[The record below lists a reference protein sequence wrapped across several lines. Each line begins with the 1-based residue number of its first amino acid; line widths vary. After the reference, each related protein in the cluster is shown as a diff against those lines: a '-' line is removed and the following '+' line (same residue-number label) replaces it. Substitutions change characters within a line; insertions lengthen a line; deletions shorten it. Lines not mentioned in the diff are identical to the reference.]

1 MKIQIYQINM
11 ERDTNKV
18 AFRDYSSLE
27 ELQGSST
34 IEPQIYD
41 KVFEGEVDC
50 ETLEDV
56 FQKFNLNH
64 PEGYTG
70 RSLSVSDVVE
80 VINDASSAFYYC
92 DSVGFKTVDFFPEFA
107 SNKEQ
112 PTEKHLISVLLVEP
126 NQYPRMI
133 EIEDDLQ
140 SMQQIVGGYIEYLSL
155 DDVALICNEEGKING
170 LPLNRALYSAEGEI
184 VEIIAG
190 NFFLCY
196 DSAESDTFLSLP
208 KELADKYYEI
218 FKLPERFAIT
228 PDKTILVEKYN
239 PLKGTKEPEKD
250 IFDLER
256 D

>member
-18 AFRDYSSLE
+18 AFLNYSSLE
-27 ELQGSST
+27 KLQGSST

-56 FQKFNLNH
+56 FRKFNLNH

-80 VINDASSAFYYC
+80 VINDDSSIFYYC
-92 DSVGFKTVDFFPEFA
+92 DSDEFKMVDFSPELVGD
-107 SNKEQ
+107 KKQ
-112 PTEKHLISVLLVEP
+112 TTEKQLISVLLVEP
-126 NQYPRMI
+126 GKYPRMI
-133 EIEDDLQ
+133 EIEDSLE
-140 SMQQIVGGYIEYLSL
+140 SMQQVVGGYIEYLAL
-155 DDVALICNEEGKING
+155 DDVALICNEEAKING
-170 LPLNRALYSAEGEI
+170 LPLNRALYSEEGEM

-196 DSAESDTFLSLP
+196 APAESDKFLSLP

-228 PDKTILVEKYN
+228 PDKTILAEKYD
-239 PLKGTKEPEKD
+239 PLEGTKELEKD
-250 IFDLER
+250 TFDLEH